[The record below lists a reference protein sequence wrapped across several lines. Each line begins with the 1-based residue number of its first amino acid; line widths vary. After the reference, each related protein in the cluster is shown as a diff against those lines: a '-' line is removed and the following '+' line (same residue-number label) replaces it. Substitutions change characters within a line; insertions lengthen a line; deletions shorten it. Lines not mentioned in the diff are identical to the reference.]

1 MSLRAFIDMG
11 GYGGYVWACYGLT
24 FVVLLGLAWT
34 SRRSLAAEA
43 TRALRRSQANQE

>member
-1 MSLRAFIDMG
+1 MSLGEFLAMG
-11 GYGGYVWACYGLT
+11 GYGGYVWSCYGLT
-24 FVVLLGLAWT
+24 LVVLFGIAWS